1 MITPSYSITAT
12 ERVLP
17 KLALD
22 FTTATLDPR
31 VTFAR
36 TTGASNPATYVNSSG
51 YVVAATDN
59 QPRFDYNPITLVCK
73 GLLIEESRTNSLT
86 YSEQFDTAATWV
98 PTRASVTGDSVV
110 APSNAQTADKL
121 IPSVDNNTHFINQ
134 TFTFS
139 ATTYSYSVYV
149 KAGEYTNVRL
159 QLNDNSGNGIYVDA
173 NASTGTLSA
182 VSTFGTGFVS
192 VSSSISAA
200 GNSWYRTTLTATTPA
215 GAGNIR
221 LTSLNNAGTNFFA
234 GNGTDGVYVWGAQ
247 LEAGAFATSYIPT
260 TTTALTRNADVATM
274 TGTNFSSWW
283 TATTGA
289 TNVLAIPKAITGTNP
304 LFQMDDNTADNVI
317 NLRGNAA
324 NPELYIKATT
334 DQAQIDAGT
343 IVANTAYKLAGAWN
357 TNSCAAAQNG
367 AAVVTDASATIPT
380 VTQARIGSDG
390 TNYANAWLQKINYW
404 PQRITNNEVQAFSK

>member
-1 MITPSYSITAT
+1 MITPSFSTTAT

-22 FTTATLDPR
+22 FTTASLDSR
-31 VTFAR
+31 ITFSR
-36 TTGASNPATYVNSSG
+36 SLDTATRINSSG
-51 YVVAATDN
+51 FIESVAANT
-59 QPRFDYNPITLVCK
+59 PRFDYTLNTGGSCK
-73 GLLIEESRTNSLT
+73 GLLIEEQRTNLLLHSSNFSDAVWT
-86 YSEQFDTAATWV
+86 KSDVTVANNATTAPDGTVTACSFTATSSDCAV
-98 PTRASVTGDSVV
+98 VQQASVTNGTTYVFSVYLK
-110 APSNAQTADKL
+110 AD
-121 IPSVDNNTHFINQ
+121 
-134 TFTFS
+134 
-139 ATTYSYSVYV
+139 ATTSIDLYINTNGAGSYVNLPITITTQWTRFEFPFT
-149 KAGEYTNVRL
+149 A
-159 QLNDNSGNGIYVDA
+159 
-173 NASTGTLSA
+173 TGTSCYVLIGGGGS
-182 VSTFGTGFVS
+182 F
-192 VSSSISAA
+192 SSPEVFYS
-200 GNSWYRTTLTATTPA
+200 
-215 GAGNIR
+215 
-221 LTSLNNAGTNFFA
+221 
-234 GNGTDGVYVWGAQ
+234 WGAQ

-289 TNVLAIPKAITGTNP
+289 TNVSAVPKATTGTNP
-304 LFQMDDNTADNVI
+304 LFQIDDNTADNVI
-317 NLRGNAA
+317 SLRGNAA

-367 AAVVTDASATIPT
+367 AAAVTDTSATIPT
-380 VTQARIGSDG
+380 VTQTRIGSDG